1 MKEKNY
7 GIDALRML
15 AMFMVVILHI
25 LNQGGVLNASG
36 RFSSQYEAGW
46 LLQSAAFCAVDVYA
60 LISGYVWVYA
70 KYRYRNI
77 IELWLQVLFYTISI
91 TFLFWMFVP
100 SSVSAMEWIKAVFP
114 VMFNQYW
121 YFSSYVALYLF
132 IPLLNIILEKMEQR
146 QLKYCIGLIFLFF
159 SCGQT
164 FFYSNVFGTNDG
176 FSVIWLMILYLVGGY
191 IRKYGTG
198 KKGKN
203 VRFIAGYFIL
213 VGITWLSKLIIEMLT
228 LHVLGEV
235 RAGNYLINYIS
246 PMIFLAAVC
255 LLLFFEKINI
265 SPFWEKIIRFF
276 SPMAF
281 GVYLIHNHPLVF
293 SVLMKGRF
301 SNYAAFPWPFEIL
314 AVLGTA
320 VCIYLIC
327 YVIDFIRLE
336 IFKVLHIRQ
345 KLDLFEQRIKL
356 RMIRKE
362 GKNDI
367 NITNHTN

>member
-1 MKEKNY
+1 
-7 GIDALRML
+7 ML

-146 QLKYCIGLIFLFF
+146 QLKYCIGLILLFF
-159 SCGQT
+159 SCGQI

-176 FSVIWLMILYLVGGY
+176 HSVIWLMILYLVGGY

-213 VGITWLSKLIIEMLT
+213 VGLTWLSKLIIEMLT

-246 PMIFLAAVC
+246 PMILLAAVC

-320 VCIYLIC
+320 VCINLIC
-327 YVIDFIRLE
+327 YAIDFIRYKL
-336 IFKVLHIRQ
+336 FKILHIR
-345 KLDLFEQRIKL
+345 KGLDLLEKNIKVKIS
-356 RMIRKE
+356 RRE
-362 GKNDI
+362 G
-367 NITNHTN
+367 